1 MFASICIGFKGD
13 GMTAATQEKMEFQ
26 TEVKQLLNLMIHS
39 LYSNKEIFLREL
51 ISNSS
56 DAIDKARYESLTRIE
71 SLGEDKTFRIKV
83 SADKEKSILRISD
96 NGVGMTR
103 AELIQNI
110 GTIASSGTKKFVEKL
125 SGDQKKDMSLIG
137 QFGVGFYSVFMVADK
152 VVLTTRR
159 LGSSEPAMR
168 WESTGDG
175 TFTLEESD
183 KQDRG
188 TDLEIHIKPEEKEF
202 LEDFRIRSIIRKYS
216 EYISHP
222 IQLTDADG
230 KEEILNDKPPIW
242 RRSKSDINKEQ
253 YEEFFKHLTYD
264 EEPPLAWTHNQ
275 VEGALE
281 YTTLLYIPGKA
292 GFDLYNPEKS
302 NGLNL
307 YVKRIFIMNDCK
319 ELLPTYLRFVRG
331 IVDSEDLPLNVS
343 REILQKNAV
352 IQKINK
358 AATKKVLQVLE
369 TMAKEEKDKYQKFWK
384 EFGNVVK
391 EGFHMNWENLDELK
405 RLIRF
410 QSSKT
415 AEGEFVGLEEYVIR
429 MKAEQKDIYYIS
441 GESRAA
447 VENSPHLE
455 VFKAKEIEVLY
466 LIDPIDEW
474 VVQSLADFDGKKLLN
489 VAKGDLDLG
498 DLSKEEKK
506 TKKAAEGKYKDFM
519 KDFEDKTGGL
529 LKEVRVTSRLKES
542 PCCLVAD
549 ETDMG
554 ANMERILKMANQSVT
569 ASKRILEINPDHAIM
584 QGLQKMFA
592 ADPANPKLKDW
603 YGLLVDQSLLAEGS
617 EIKDP
622 AGYVSKV
629 NAFLADMLA
638 KG

>member
-1 MFASICIGFKGD
+1 
-13 GMTAATQEKMEFQ
+13 MTAATQEKMEFQ
-26 TEVKQLLNLMIHS
+26 AEVKQLLNLMIHS

-71 SLGEDKTFRIKV
+71 SLGEDKTFRIRV
-83 SADKEKSILRISD
+83 SADKEAKILRISD

-103 AELIQNI
+103 QEIIANI
-110 GTIASSGTKKFVEKL
+110 GTIASSGTKKFVEQL

-152 VVLTTRR
+152 VVLTTKR
-159 LGSSEPAMR
+159 LGSDEPAMR

-175 TFTLEESD
+175 SYTLEEAD
-183 KQDRG
+183 KADRG
-188 TDLEIHIKPEEKEF
+188 TELEIHIKDDEKEF
-202 LEDFRIRSIIRKYS
+202 LEDYRIRSIIRKYS
-216 EYISHP
+216 EYITHP
-222 IQLTDADG
+222 ITLVTAPDAENKEA
-230 KEEILNDKPPIW
+230 KEEVLNDKPPIW
-242 RRSKSDINKEQ
+242 KRSKSDITKEQ
-253 YEEFFKHLTYD
+253 YEEFYKHLSFD
-264 EEPPLAWTHNQ
+264 EEAPLAWTHNQ

-292 GFDLYNPEKS
+292 PFDLYNPEKS

-319 ELLPTYLRFVRG
+319 ELLPAYLRFARG

-358 AATKKVLQVLE
+358 AATKKVLQLLE

-410 QSSKT
+410 ESNKS
-415 AEGEFVGLEEYVIR
+415 AAGEYVGLEEYVIR
-429 MKAEQKDIYYIS
+429 MKADQKDIYYIS

-447 VENSPHLE
+447 VEHSPHLE
-455 VFKAKEIEVLY
+455 VFKSKDIEVLY

-489 VAKGDLDLG
+489 VSKGDLDLG
-498 DLSKEEKK
+498 ELSKEEKK
-506 TKKAAEGKYKDFM
+506 SQKQAEGKYKKFM
-519 KDFEDKTGGL
+519 KDFEEKAGDL
-529 LKEVRVTSRLKES
+529 LKEVRVTTRLKES

-554 ANMERILKMANQSVT
+554 ANMERILKMANQKVT

-584 QGLQKMFA
+584 QSLQKMYD

-603 YGLLVDQSLLAEGS
+603 YVLMVDQALLAEGS

-629 NAFLADMLA
+629 NVFLTDMLA

>member
-1 MFASICIGFKGD
+1 
-13 GMTAATQEKMEFQ
+13 MTAATQEKMEFQ

-51 ISNSS
+51 VSNSS
-56 DAIDKARYESLTRIE
+56 DAIDKARYESLTQIE

-83 SADKEKSILRISD
+83 SADKEKGILRISD

-103 AELIQNI
+103 AELIHNI
-110 GTIASSGTKKFVEKL
+110 GTIASSGTRKFVEKL

-152 VVLTTRR
+152 VVLTTKR
-159 LGSSEPAMR
+159 LGSSDPAMR

-175 TFTLEESD
+175 SYTMEESD

-188 TDLEIHIKPEEKEF
+188 TELEIHIKPEEKEF

-230 KEEILNDKPPIW
+230 KEEVLNDKPPIW
-242 RRSKSDINKEQ
+242 RRPKSDITKEQ

-264 EEPPLAWTHNQ
+264 EEAPLTWTHNQ

-358 AATKKVLQVLE
+358 AATKKVLQLLE

-429 MKAEQKDIYYIS
+429 MKTEQKDIYYIS

-498 DLSKEEKK
+498 ELSKEEKK
-506 TKKAAEGKYKDFM
+506 SKKEAEGKYKDFM

-584 QGLQKMFA
+584 QSLQKMFA

-622 AGYVSKV
+622 AAYVSKV

>member
-1 MFASICIGFKGD
+1 
-13 GMTAATQEKMEFQ
+13 MTEATQEKMEFQ
-26 TEVKQLLNLMIHS
+26 AEVKQLLNLMIHS

-56 DAIDKARYESLTRIE
+56 DAIDKARYESLTQIE
-71 SLGEDKTFRIKV
+71 SLGEDKTFRIQV
-83 SADKEKSILRISD
+83 SVDKDKGILRIRD

-103 AELIQNI
+103 AEIIQNI
-110 GTIASSGTKKFVEKL
+110 GTIASSGTKKFVEHL
-125 SGDQKKDMSLIG
+125 SADQKKDMSLIG

-152 VVLTTRR
+152 VVLTTKR
-159 LGSSEPAMR
+159 LASEEPAMR
-168 WESTGDG
+168 WESSGDG
-175 TFTLEESD
+175 SYTLEESD

-188 TDLEIHIKPEEKEF
+188 TELEIHIKEDEKEF
-202 LEDFRIRSIIRKYS
+202 LEEYRIRSIIRKYS
-216 EYISHP
+216 EYITHP
-222 IQLTDADG
+222 ILLTDKDG
-230 KEEILNDKPPIW
+230 KEEVLNDKPPIW
-242 RRSKSDINKEQ
+242 RRSKSDITKEQ
-253 YEEFFKHLTYD
+253 YQEFYKHLAFD

-292 GFDLYNPEKS
+292 PFDLYNPEKS

-319 ELLPTYLRFVRG
+319 ELLPAYLRFARG

-358 AATKKVLQVLE
+358 AATKKVLNLLE

-410 QSSKT
+410 QSSKS
-415 AEGEFVGLEEYVIR
+415 ADGEFVGLEEYVVR

-441 GESRAA
+441 GETRRA
-447 VENSPHLE
+447 VEHSPHLE
-455 VFKAKEIEVLY
+455 VFKSKDIEVLY

-498 DLSKEEKK
+498 ELTKEEKK
-506 TKKAAEGKYKDFM
+506 TRKAAEGKYKDFM
-519 KDFEDKTGGL
+519 KDFEEKASDM

-542 PCCLVAD
+542 PCCLVVD

-554 ANMERILKMANQSVT
+554 ANMERILKMANQKVET
-569 ASKRILEINPDHAIM
+569 SKRILEINPDHPIM
-584 QGLQKMFA
+584 QSLQKLFE
-592 ADPANPKLKDW
+592 ADAANPKLKDW

-622 AGYVSKV
+622 AGYVTKV
-629 NAFLADMLA
+629 NTFLTDMLA

>member
-1 MFASICIGFKGD
+1 
-13 GMTAATQEKMEFQ
+13 MTAATQEKMEFQ
-26 TEVKQLLNLMIHS
+26 AEVKQLLNLMIHS

-56 DAIDKARYESLTRIE
+56 DAIDKARYESLTKIDM
-71 SLGEDKTFRIKV
+71 LGEDKTFRIKV
-83 SADKEKSILRISD
+83 SADAENKILRISD

-103 AELIQNI
+103 QELIQNI
-110 GTIASSGTKKFVEKL
+110 GTIASSGTKKFVEQL

-152 VVLTTRR
+152 VILTTKR
-159 LGSSEPAMR
+159 LGSDEPAIR
-168 WESTGDG
+168 WESAGDG
-175 TFTLEESD
+175 AYTLEESD
-183 KQDRG
+183 KKDRG
-188 TDLEIHIKPEEKEF
+188 TELEIHIKEDEKEF
-202 LEDFRIRSIIRKYS
+202 LEDYRIRSIIRKYS
-216 EYISHP
+216 EYITHP
-222 IQLTDADG
+222 IALTPAPGVADKDG

-242 RRSKSDINKEQ
+242 KRSKSEITKEQ
-253 YEEFFKHLTYD
+253 YEEFYKHISFD
-264 EEPPLAWTHNQ
+264 EEPPLTWTHNQ

-292 GFDLYNPEKS
+292 PFDLYNPEKS

-319 ELLPTYLRFVRG
+319 ELLPTYLRFARG

-358 AATKKVLQVLE
+358 AATKKVLQLLE
-369 TMAKEEKDKYQKFWK
+369 TMAKEDKEKYQKFWK
-384 EFGNVVK
+384 EFGNVMK

-410 QSSKT
+410 ESDKT
-415 AEGEFVGLEEYVIR
+415 PAGAYVGLEEYVTR

-441 GESRAA
+441 GETRAS
-447 VENSPHLE
+447 VEHSPHLE
-455 VFKAKEIEVLY
+455 VFKSKDIEVLY

-498 DLSKEEKK
+498 ELSKEEKK
-506 TKKAAEGKYKDFM
+506 SQKQAEGKYKKFM
-519 KDFEDKTGGL
+519 KDFEEKTGDL
-529 LKEVRVTSRLKES
+529 LKEVRVTTRLKES

-554 ANMERILKMANQSVT
+554 ANMERILKMANQKVT
-569 ASKRILEINPDHAIM
+569 ASKRILEINPDHPIM
-584 QGLQKMFA
+584 QSLQKMYD
-592 ADPANPKLKDW
+592 ADAANPKLKDW
-603 YGLLVDQSLLAEGS
+603 YGLLVDQALLAEGS

-622 AGYVSKV
+622 AGYVSRV
-629 NAFLADMLA
+629 NGFLADTLA

>member
-1 MFASICIGFKGD
+1 
-13 GMTAATQEKMEFQ
+13 MTAATQEKMEFQ
-26 TEVKQLLNLMIHS
+26 AEVKQLLNLMIHS

-56 DAIDKARYESLTRIE
+56 DAIDKARYESLTKIE
-71 SLGEDKTFRIKV
+71 TLGDDKTFRIRV
-83 SADKEKSILRISD
+83 SVDKEAKILRITD

-103 AELIQNI
+103 QEIIQNI

-152 VVLTTRR
+152 VVLTTKR
-159 LGSSEPAMR
+159 LGSDESAMR

-175 TFTLEESD
+175 SYTLEESD

-188 TDLEIHIKPEEKEF
+188 TELEIHIKDEEKEF
-202 LEDFRIRSIIRKYS
+202 LEDYRIRSIIRKYS
-216 EYISHP
+216 EYIAHP
-222 IQLTDADG
+222 ITLVSAPEGDSKEP
-230 KEEILNDKPPIW
+230 KEEVLNDKPPIW
-242 RRSKSDINKEQ
+242 RRSKSDITKEQ
-253 YEEFFKHLTYD
+253 YEEFYKHLSYD
-264 EEPPLAWTHNQ
+264 DEPPLAWSHNQ
-275 VEGALE
+275 VEGAME

-292 GFDLYNPEKS
+292 PFDMYNPERS
-302 NGLNL
+302 NGLSL
-307 YVKRIFIMNDCK
+307 YVKRIFIMNDAK
-319 ELLPTYLRFVRG
+319 ELLPGYLRFVKG

-358 AATKKVLQVLE
+358 SATKKVLQLLE
-369 TMAKEEKDKYQKFWK
+369 VMAKEEKDKYQKFWK
-384 EFGNVVK
+384 EFGNVMK

-410 QSSKT
+410 ESNKT
-415 AEGEFVGLEEYVIR
+415 AAGEYAGLEEYVLR
-429 MKAEQKDIYYIS
+429 MKSEQKDIYYIS
-441 GESRAA
+441 GENRAA
-447 VENSPHLE
+447 VEHSPHLE

-498 DLSKEEKK
+498 ELSKEEKK
-506 TKKAAEGKYKDFM
+506 SQKEAEGKYKTFM
-519 KDFEDKTGGL
+519 KDFEEKTGDL

-554 ANMERILKMANQSVT
+554 ANMERILKMANQKVT

-584 QGLQKMFA
+584 QSLRKMFE
-592 ADPANPKLKDW
+592 ADPANPNLKDW
-603 YGLLVDQSLLAEGS
+603 YGLLVDQALLAEGS

-629 NAFLADMLA
+629 NRFLTDMLA